1 MHGGKRPGAG
11 RKPGSVTQRTRDIAE
26 AVMSDGGLT
35 PLEYLVSIYRDPA
48 ADEAKRIDAA
58 KAAAPYVH
66 AKLANIEANVT
77 GEMKIGQIVYPGLDD

>member
-1 MHGGKRPGAG
+1 MHGGKRAGAG
-11 RKPGSVTQRTRDIAE
+11 RKPGSVTKRTRDIAE

-35 PLEYLVSIYRDPA
+35 PLEYLVSIYRDTE

-77 GEMKIGQIVYPGLDD
+77 GEMKIGQITYPGLDD